1 VDKQTPPP
9 LGCGIVFIC
18 GQFTFVRI
26 AWNPIQRPIRPNTF
40 DGTPALPLHYLSYE
54 SQAPSKELT
63 MPKPRRRRKI
73 GSKKRHSK
81 WKARHHIQ

>member
-1 VDKQTPPP
+1 MRETSKGIWVERGQAVHLAKSSRRVNPRTEWFDAKPP
-9 LGCGIVFIC
+9 LPV
-18 GQFTFVRI
+18 QY
-26 AWNPIQRPIRPNTF
+26 A
-40 DGTPALPLHYLSYE
+40 AYE
-54 SQAPSKELT
+54 TQAPSKDLT